1 MALRAAIFD
10 MDGVVT
16 DTTKL
21 HFKAWQNMFNAFLKR
36 YAQSQAFFTSDDYLY
51 YLDGKPRFE
60 GIKSFLNSRGLGLP
74 LGTPEDN
81 HDKNTIY
88 GLGNWKNAIFNDLVD
103 HDGVDIF
110 SSTIELIKKLCE
122 QGIKT
127 AIVSSSKNCVKLLER
142 AQLNDLFAA
151 RVDGNVLQKLGLNGK
166 PHPDMFLEAAA
177 RLQTS
182 PLDCVIFEDALSGV
196 QAGARGYFGLVV
208 GIARQPDMRGPL
220 KQMGADWVVDDL
232 DAVTV
237 NQLVEKMPDSL
248 PNALECLPCIAEQ
261 SAYKKMVV
269 FLDYDGTLTPIVDKP
284 EKAILSD
291 EMKAVLIKLSQKAS
305 VVVLSGRQLSNLQ
318 ELIGL
323 ESLFYAGNHGFEIFN
338 PLSNDTIVIVTE
350 YKETISNAYNLL
362 HQLLQDVQGVIIEHK
377 ALSLSIHYRLVK
389 AEDVPIIEE
398 NLNKVLELHPQLKKH
413 HGKKVFELR
422 PHIDWDKGKALLHIL
437 EILSHHYAHIYPI
450 FLGDDVTDEDAFMA
464 IEDCGVGILVSKEQ
478 RRTSAAMVLED
489 PKQVEQFLEALTH
502 LA

>member
-1 MALRAAIFD
+1 MSIEVGQKAPIFTLPTD
-10 MDGVVT
+10 EGEMLSLDDLKGKKVILYFYPKDDTPGCTKEACGFRDVWSQLSKAGAVVLGISK
-16 DTTKL
+16 DSVKA
-21 HFKAWQNMFNAFLKR
+21 HQSFKQKYNLP
-36 YAQSQAFFTSDDYLY
+36 FTLLSD
-51 YLDGKPRFE
+51 K
-60 GIKSFLNSRGLGLP
+60 
-74 LGTPEDN
+74 DN
-81 HDKNTIY
+81 T
-88 GLGNWKNAIFNDLVD
+88 V
-103 HDGVDIF
+103 
-110 SSTIELIKKLCE
+110 CE
-122 QGIKT
+122 
-127 AIVSSSKNCVKLLER
+127 
-142 AQLNDLFAA
+142 
-151 RVDGNVLQKLGLNGK
+151 VLQKLGLNGK

-398 NLNKVLELHPQLKKH
+398 NLDKVLELHPQLKKH